1 MISKWNVLAILLLAA
16 VGLRARPAVAQVVD
30 TPGGRVEFIGLHH
43 WTPEQV
49 RDTLAALRPD
59 VPLSSGACAGV
70 LQMQAGFPQA
80 AVNRF
85 AASDGHFEEHVVITL
100 VEPEECGRV
109 RYLAPP
115 VDSLPSQERWVEAHE
130 LIFGKGSWAW
140 NMAMQFRDR
149 SPSDGFWER
158 MGDVDTMDLHAAR
171 AFLEAH
177 ATEEDY
183 RLALETLARDRN
195 GRNRIVAIGI
205 LSNFPERQETWHALI
220 RAARGFGDQDWGRS
234 QAAIAIGIL
243 APHAPE
249 SMDWSPVADDLSA
262 LLDGTN
268 LFAFMPLLEVL
279 ARTGLS
285 AEMTAS
291 LLAGGPPL
299 LMDHLAAESPMPKQA
314 ARRFLEK
321 VSGESYGDDVEA
333 WQNWIAGFGV

>member
-1 MISKWNVLAILLLAA
+1 MTPKGLSVLPMLLLAA
-16 VGLRARPAVAQVVD
+16 AGPAAVPAAAQIIE
-30 TPGGRVEFIGLHH
+30 TPEGRVEFIGLHH

-100 VEPEECGRV
+100 VEPEEHARV
-109 RYLAPP
+109 RYFVPP
-115 VDSLPSQERWVEAHE
+115 VDSLPSQERWSAAHE
-130 LIFGKGSWAW
+130 LIFGGSWGWTA
-140 NMAMQFRDR
+140 ATQFRDR
-149 SPSDGFWER
+149 PIPEGYLER
-158 MGDVDTMDLHAAR
+158 LGNPDTMDFHAAR
-171 AFLEAH
+171 IFLDAH

-195 GRNRIVAIGI
+195 GRNRVVAIGI
-205 LSNFPERQETWHALI
+205 LGSFPEREETWHALI
-220 RAARGFGDQDWGRS
+220 RAARGFGVEDWGRG
-234 QAAIAIGIL
+234 QAAMAIGIL
-243 APHAPE
+243 APRAPE
-249 SMDWSPVADDLSA
+249 SMDWSPVEDDLSA
-262 LLDGTN
+262 LIGGTN

-285 AEMTAS
+285 AEMTS
-291 LLAGGPPL
+291 RLLAGGPPL
-299 LMDHLAAESPMPKQA
+299 LMDHLAAESPIPKQS

-333 WQNWIAGFGV
+333 WRNWIDGFGV

>member
-1 MISKWNVLAILLLAA
+1 MTSKWNVLAILLLAA

-100 VEPEECGRV
+100 VEPEEKARV

-115 VDSLPSQERWVEAHE
+115 ADSLPSQERWSEAHA
-130 LIFGKGSWAW
+130 LIFGGGWGWGVAT
-140 NMAMQFRDR
+140 QFRDR
-149 SPSDGFWER
+149 PLPEEYLARLGNP
-158 MGDVDTMDLHAAR
+158 DTTDFHAAR
-171 AFLEAH
+171 MFLETH

-183 RLALETLARDRN
+183 RLALETLAGDRN
-195 GRNRIVAIGI
+195 GRNRVVAIGI
-205 LSNFPERQETWHALI
+205 LGSFPERQETWHALI
-220 RAARGFGDQDWGRS
+220 RSARGFGEQDWGRG
-234 QAAIAIGIL
+234 QAAMAIGTL
-243 APHAPE
+243 APRAPQT
-249 SMDWSPVADDLSA
+249 MDWSPVADDLSA
-262 LLDGTN
+262 LMGGTN
-268 LFAFMPLLEVL
+268 LFAFMPLLELL

-285 AEMTAS
+285 AEMTAT
-291 LLAGGPPL
+291 LLANGSPL
-299 LMDHLAAESPMPKQA
+299 VMDHLAAESPVPKQA